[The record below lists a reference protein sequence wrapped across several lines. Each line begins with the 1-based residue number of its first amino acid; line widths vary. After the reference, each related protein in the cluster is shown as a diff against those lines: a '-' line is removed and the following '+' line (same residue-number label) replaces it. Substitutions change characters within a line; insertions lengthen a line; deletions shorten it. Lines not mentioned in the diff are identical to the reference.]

1 MGPTP
6 HHIAFIMDG
15 NRRYAKK
22 LNVERIAGH
31 RRGYSTL
38 LEVLK
43 WCNHLN
49 VKIVTV
55 YAFAL
60 DNFKRSKHEV
70 DSLMELAAQ
79 KVTEMLDARRE
90 ITQYGV
96 RVNILGNLDRLP
108 PKLQQAMARVMQSTR
123 GHNRLTL
130 NIAFAYSAKQELA
143 DATAKVA
150 KGLESGT
157 LREDDINTELLERC
171 LYTAEQPHPDLLIRT
186 SGETRLSDFLVN
198 QCRRGTCLSFIQP
211 LWPELSFWQFWAV
224 IFSYQRQYRF
234 INDERNRLKILE
246 GPNKSISSRPSP
258 HSGPTQDD
266 RVKAFMRKV
275 ELEHEHIVDKF
286 AINNSGGPVH
296 TKSW

>member
-1 MGPTP
+1 
-6 HHIAFIMDG
+6 MDG

-198 QCRRGTCLSFIQP
+198 QVLQI
-211 LWPELSFWQFWAV
+211 
-224 IFSYQRQYRF
+224 
-234 INDERNRLKILE
+234 
-246 GPNKSISSRPSP
+246 PNL
-258 HSGPTQDD
+258 
-266 RVKAFMRKV
+266 RVKRSFR
-275 ELEHEHIVDKF
+275 LYD
-286 AINNSGGPVH
+286 
-296 TKSW
+296 